1 VEGANRYQRKRGML
15 FMVETAKE
23 QETRGID
30 GIPMLISFLVGAAI
44 GVGIVLFAE
53 SKAAHN
59 DEKDYGD
66 ADLFV

>member
-1 VEGANRYQRKRGML
+1 MF
-15 FMVETAKE
+15 FMAETVQE
-23 QETRGID
+23 QGKGGID

-53 SKAAHN
+53 SRAAY
-59 DEKDYGD
+59 DDGKDYGD

>member
-1 VEGANRYQRKRGML
+1 MSES
-15 FMVETAKE
+15 AKE
-23 QETRGID
+23 QEKCGID

-44 GVGIVLFAE
+44 GVGMVLFAE
-53 SKAAHN
+53 SRSASD